1 MLAHV
6 SFTPRRMVEIEKGAT
21 KTTRRRSEVTWF
33 GEWGAVWNGGAGGR
47 GVGRFGMRMERNKAR
62 ISTATGRG
70 GVARRD

>member
-6 SFTPRRMVEIEKGAT
+6 SFTPRRMVEIEKSAT

-47 GVGRFGMRMERNKAR
+47 AGSRTVWNAHGEKQGEN
-62 ISTATGRG
+62 
-70 GVARRD
+70 